1 VVARHLRLRGEQAQ
15 GPPALGA
22 APHERSGSARCERAR
37 LWGYPA
43 DNALPQGETVS
54 GLLILLLVLLL
65 IFAVGGGILVSK
77 LLWLLL
83 VAAVIVLVVGLFTG
97 RTA

>member
-1 VVARHLRLRGEQAQ
+1 MPLRPSG
-15 GPPALGA
+15 
-22 APHERSGSARCERAR
+22 SGSARCERAG

-43 DNALPQGETVS
+43 DNALLQGETVS
-54 GLLILLLVLLL
+54 GLLILLLVLLF

-77 LLWLLL
+77 VLWLLL
-83 VAAVIVLVVGLFTG
+83 VAALIVLVVGLFTG